1 MVTWLPPGRSFIK
14 DAIETPEEGKAR
26 YERIAD
32 AAIAVAYDPDEK
44 PIFGGKYG
52 RAKTLALILS
62 IAYFESGYRKDVD
75 LNLGPLAR
83 GDKGESWCMMQFR
96 LGRPSFDG
104 DTKKRVVM
112 DGSGIKWYSRPVIYE
127 KGRARFKEPPEGG
140 WPGWGG
146 KALVSD
152 RHKCF
157 TAGLHFI
164 RKSFNSCRH
173 LPIVDRLSVYGA
185 GRCLKNMQGSR
196 IRVVKAQKWLAHSKP
211 PLTDKEVMELLHPDP
226 DPEDAPVARLDIGI
240 ERFLGISG
248 ESPYI
253 NMEIISKGRNTRPV
267 SLTLAGL
274 TTDSIRRSSVLE
286 CNITL
291 GL

>member
-1 MVTWLPPGRSFIK
+1 MITWLPPGRSFIK
-14 DAIETPEEGKAR
+14 DAIETSEEGEAR
-26 YERIAD
+26 YEQIAD
-32 AAIAVAYDPDEK
+32 AAISVAYDPDEK

-104 DTKKRVVM
+104 DTKKRVVL
-112 DGSGIKWYSRPVIYE
+112 DGSGIEWYSRPVIYE
-127 KGRARFKEPPEGG
+127 KGRARFQDPPEDG

-146 KALVSD
+146 KDLVTD
-152 RHKCF
+152 RTKCF
-157 TAGLHFI
+157 AAGLHFV

-185 GRCLKNMQGSR
+185 GRCIKNMEGSR
-196 IRVVKAQKWLAHSKP
+196 IRVVKAQKWLANSKP
-211 PLTDKEVMELLHPDP
+211 PLTDKEVMELLHPDL
-226 DPEDAPVARLDIGI
+226 DGSKDAPVAYL
-240 ERFLGISG
+240 
-248 ESPYI
+248 
-253 NMEIISKGRNTRPV
+253 NMEIERLLGVSERIPQINIEIILKDHNIQPIFPALAEACDQFRPTV
-267 SLTLAGL
+267 FCA
-274 TTDSIRRSSVLE
+274 RM
-286 CNITL
+286 
-291 GL
+291 